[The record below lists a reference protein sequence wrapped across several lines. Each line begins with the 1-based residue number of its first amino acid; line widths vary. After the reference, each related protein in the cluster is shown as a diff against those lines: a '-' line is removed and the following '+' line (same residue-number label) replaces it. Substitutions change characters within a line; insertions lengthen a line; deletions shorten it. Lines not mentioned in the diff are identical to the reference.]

1 MPKQIGD
8 MTLYTVLELS
18 KLLDVT
24 EVTLRR
30 YIKDG
35 KLKATLM
42 GGKYL
47 ISEDTLKEWEPFL
60 TAEISHGGSP
70 APFNPEGLP
79 IKTSNTEKLTRLL
92 QDHAKNRIA
101 ELKSDPHQ
109 VIY

>member
-1 MPKQIGD
+1 MPKKIGD

-47 ISEDTLKEWEPFL
+47 ISEDTLREL
-60 TAEISHGGSP
+60 LNSGGDL
-70 APFNPEGLP
+70 ADNFKDGDETN
-79 IKTSNTEKLTRLL
+79 
-92 QDHAKNRIA
+92 
-101 ELKSDPHQ
+101 
-109 VIY
+109 

>member
-1 MPKQIGD
+1 MPKKIGD

-47 ISEDTLKEWEPFL
+47 ISEDTLREL
-60 TAEISHGGSP
+60 LNSGGNL
-70 APFNPEGLP
+70 ADNFKDGDDTN
-79 IKTSNTEKLTRLL
+79 
-92 QDHAKNRIA
+92 
-101 ELKSDPHQ
+101 
-109 VIY
+109 

>member
-1 MPKQIGD
+1 MPKKIGD

-35 KLKATLM
+35 KHKATLM

-47 ISEDTLKEWEPFL
+47 ISEDTLRELMQNGEP
-60 TAEISHGGSP
+60 TKP
-70 APFNPEGLP
+70 
-79 IKTSNTEKLTRLL
+79 KTET
-92 QDHAKNRIA
+92 
-101 ELKSDPHQ
+101 SDTN
-109 VIY
+109 

>member
-47 ISEDTLKEWEPFL
+47 ISEETLRELMQNGEQTKPK
-60 TAEISHGGSP
+60 AE
-70 APFNPEGLP
+70 AND
-79 IKTSNTEKLTRLL
+79 SN
-92 QDHAKNRIA
+92 
-101 ELKSDPHQ
+101 
-109 VIY
+109 

>member
-18 KLLDVT
+18 KRLDVT

-47 ISEDTLKEWEPFL
+47 ISEDTLRELMQNGEP
-60 TAEISHGGSP
+60 TKPKDGADT
-70 APFNPEGLP
+70 N
-79 IKTSNTEKLTRLL
+79 
-92 QDHAKNRIA
+92 
-101 ELKSDPHQ
+101 
-109 VIY
+109 

>member
-1 MPKQIGD
+1 MPKKIGD

-47 ISEDTLKEWEPFL
+47 ISEDTL
-60 TAEISHGGSP
+60 
-70 APFNPEGLP
+70 
-79 IKTSNTEKLTRLL
+79 R
-92 QDHAKNRIA
+92 
-101 ELKSDPHQ
+101 ELMNSGQPSKDKDGADTN
-109 VIY
+109 